1 MVDNIRQPGRPVKP
15 ASQARPKISGTAALE
30 KAFDVLD
37 AIAEAP
43 SPPSFAELIS
53 ITGLP
58 RSTLYR
64 ILALLEARRLVALDA
79 SGARYL
85 PGLHLMEISRW
96 AWERSDV
103 RSAASSI
110 LRTLAK
116 ETGETV
122 HLASLIDNEIV
133 YLDKVDSEH
142 AIRLYSA
149 IGKRSP
155 VHCTGLGKVLT
166 AFLSPQARANL
177 LEQLNFH
184 RFTPHTLAD
193 AAELMREW
201 DDIRRTHIGFDREE
215 HALGVHCA
223 AAPIFDF
230 RGQPVAA
237 LSVTAPTFRVS
248 AAQLEQL
255 VPGVL
260 AAARTITDALGGAI
274 PAERAA

>member
-1 MVDNIRQPGRPVKP
+1 VDNIQQLISPVKP
-15 ASQARPKISGTAALE
+15 TAKARPKISGTAALE

-37 AIAEAP
+37 MIAQAP
-43 SPPSFAELIS
+43 SPPTFAELAAA
-53 ITGLP
+53 TGLP

-64 ILALLEARRLVALDA
+64 ILALLEARRLVGMDA
-79 SGARYL
+79 SGTRYQL
-85 PGLHLMEISRW
+85 GLHLMEISRW

-103 RSAASSI
+103 RSAASAV

-122 HLASLIDNEIV
+122 HLASLVDNEIV

-142 AIRLYSA
+142 SIRLYSA
-149 IGKRSP
+149 IGGRCP
-155 VHCTGLGKVLT
+155 VHCTGLGKAMT
-166 AFLSPQARANL
+166 AFLSPQARASL
-177 LEQLNFH
+177 LDQLNFH
-184 RFTPHTLAD
+184 RFTPHTLANGD
-193 AAELMREW
+193 QMMREW
-201 DDIRRTHIGFDREE
+201 DDIRRTHIAFDREE
-215 HALGVHCA
+215 HAEGVHCL

-248 AAQLEQL
+248 VAQLERL
-255 VPGVL
+255 APSVL

-274 PAERAA
+274 PAGRAA